1 MTQVNIFDSG
11 NEAGESMKILVVED
25 EALIGAMVSDAL
37 LDRGFDVQV
46 VANAEDAMRFLN
58 SGLRI
63 DVLFTDINIA
73 GNVDGTELAQQARDI
88 RPNLP
93 IVFASGRLQLLDHLR
108 SSPRTACLPKPYS
121 PAQACATVEGLFATL
136 H

>member
-1 MTQVNIFDSG
+1 MTRVNMFDG
-11 NEAGESMKILVVED
+11 GIEAGEPVKVLVVED

-46 VANAEDAMRFLN
+46 VASADDAMRFLN

-73 GNVDGTELAQQARDI
+73 GNVDGTELAQQARDV
-88 RPNLP
+88 RPDLP
-93 IVFASGRLQLLDHLR
+93 IVFASGRLHLLDDLR
-108 SSPRTACLPKPYS
+108 GTPRTACLPKPYS
-121 PAQACATVEGLFATL
+121 PAQVCATVEGLFATL